1 MLVHKPHN
9 KMPKWLH
16 KLGEKLSKGEP
27 GQQNT
32 FLEDDLVEVWSRIE
46 TTLASRKKP
55 LSLVVYKR
63 LGAYAAGVLLL
74 LGCGLGVYRMTIGKR
89 EGYVPIP
96 SSSEIAETMPVTPK
110 TSASSS
116 LDSASQNSAMNINTE
131 SSRSNLLAQVNLGE
145 KVLNNCEREAYV
157 RESNFSEEIK
167 SAHEVGLQSKD
178 VTDIEHLR
186 SNQTSQSNETVQE
199 GKICETLVTVEKP
212 EMVGEMQYYDGGEK
226 ENPNSLSRLT
236 FASQSNVT
244 PYFDSSNASNF
255 SENTNPIYR
264 LSASRKSYVDE
275 ENIPSIEETSVL
287 RYDNA
292 IFKHQLPFVVG
303 GRVAIPIFQKFTVET
318 GIRYTLLTSKVDHYD
333 PGRRL
338 TQRVH
343 YLGLPF
349 AVNMEVYRYGRLSFY
364 TGVELGIDKAVA
376 SRLEEKSLDVL
387 PWQFSLGAGV
397 SIALSILPQLS
408 IYFSP
413 GVFYYFKD
421 GTSLNTFYKDHPLNF
436 NFSLG
441 VRVTPFTEW

>member
-1 MLVHKPHN
+1 MLVHKSHN

-16 KLGEKLSKGEP
+16 KLGEKLSKGEHD
-27 GQQNT
+27 QQNT
-32 FLEDDLVEVWSRIE
+32 LVEDDLVEVWNRIE

-74 LGCGLGVYRMTIGKR
+74 LGCGLGVYRMTMDKR
-89 EGYVPIP
+89 EVYVPVQP
-96 SSSEIAETMPVTPK
+96 SSEIAETMPSTPK

-116 LDSASQNSAMNINTE
+116 FDSVSQNSTKNINTE
-131 SSRSNLLAQVNLGE
+131 SSRSNLLAHVSHGE
-145 KVLNNCEREAYV
+145 KVLNNCERAAHV
-157 RESNFSEEIK
+157 REANFSKEIK
-167 SAHEVGLQSKD
+167 SAHEEGLQLKD
-178 VTDIEHLR
+178 VVDKEHLR
-186 SNQTSQSNETVQE
+186 SNETSQNNETVQE
-199 GKICETLVTVEKP
+199 GKIGDALVTVEKL

-226 ENPNSLSRLT
+226 DNSNSLSRLT
-236 FASQSNVT
+236 FASQSSVT
-244 PYFDSSNASNF
+244 PYFDSSNASILP
-255 SENTNPIYR
+255 ENTNPIYR

-275 ENIPSIEETSVL
+275 ENIPSVEEPSVL

-292 IFKHQLPFVVG
+292 IFKHQLPFVIG

-333 PGRRL
+333 PARRL

-387 PWQFSLGAGV
+387 PWQFSLGAGAG
-397 SIALSILPQLS
+397 IALSILPQLS